1 MNIAEI
7 LKDAPKGT
15 KLYSP
20 LFGDVTL
27 LSATNASIRVAS
39 KDGFERCF
47 TQYGKM
53 CLFFSEHEVV
63 ETETVL
69 FPSKENRDWSTFN
82 HKATSQFPTTYEE
95 CCVALNPSFK
105 ECKYKF
111 LLGATDGFGKIVD
124 CTYKSSYFSELNA
137 LHKLL
142 ICRDAWW
149 KVDNNWKPDW
159 EDKEQNKY
167 YISSYNNQF
176 RNCYCNSFNRILV
189 FRTKEL
195 RDKFFETFRELIEQ
209 CKELI

>member
-63 ETETVL
+63 ETKTVL

-142 ICRDAWW
+142 ICRDTWW
-149 KVDNNWKPDW
+149 KVDNDWKPNW
-159 EDKEQNKY
+159 ENNMSKYNISTYCKEITKEETTGY
-167 YISSYNNQF
+167 
-176 RNCYCNSFNRILV
+176 NRILA
-189 FRTKEL
+189 FRTPEI
-195 RDKFFETFRELIEQ
+195 RDKFFETFRDLIEQ
-209 CKELI
+209 CKELL